1 MVLQAVEKRPS
12 AVYSGPFTIS
22 RACQELL
29 LIRRNGTL
37 ILARVKARG
46 RLVAAYIVGN
56 GLKPFPTRISG
67 APANGISQGSTCIW
81 AFLISLKKM
90 NPPGSL
96 LRTPCLRRNASC
108 RQANSSLRTCI
119 NNILY
124 ICLVVK
130 RIVRVNFKSF
140 IAL

>member
-56 GLKPFPTRISG
+56 GLKPFPTRIRAPPQTGFRRAQLASG
-67 APANGISQGSTCIW
+67 H
-81 AFLISLKKM
+81 F
-90 NPPGSL
+90 
-96 LRTPCLRRNASC
+96 
-108 RQANSSLRTCI
+108 
-119 NNILY
+119 
-124 ICLVVK
+124 
-130 RIVRVNFKSF
+130 
-140 IAL
+140 

>member
-1 MVLQAVEKRPS
+1 MLSVC
-12 AVYSGPFTIS
+12 F
-22 RACQELL
+22 
-29 LIRRNGTL
+29 
-37 ILARVKARG
+37 ARG
-46 RLVAAYIVGN
+46 RTGVLPKPIMSRINKLLKNAHLRCSPHPSPCQARDRLVAAYIVGN

-130 RIVRVNFKSF
+130 GIVRVNFKSF